1 MLSITNL
8 DSTQTINYNE
18 DKIIALSGILSV
30 KMKKV
35 PVYLVNEQTMDR
47 LYPPQKRILLDE
59 ECLKEFLNRREEGI
73 NEENLEEVFDKCSRE
88 TKSKA
93 IAVGLY
99 MRNIPDWLYNQFN
112 DLKEPAIF
120 ICPERCISWGNS
132 LNIPAGF
139 VFTKV
144 LFHEYAHAYLDVNRG
159 SDYYN
164 TSWGKIIEE
173 SLANYIAY
181 SRFKSNKDKA
191 NVIKLIS
198 DQPLEYR
205 GSLVLTEDH
214 KLMPFCIP
222 FWKIRD
228 WDWRYIVENWRYIVE
243 KIRERDWWYWR
254 DLADELYYLYRKYGI
269 LGIPPF
275 VGILPYGFIPN
286 LPQIW
291 KEYKKSNDKRLEWFL
306 KHLALD
312 LVKSLI

>member
-8 DSTQTINYNE
+8 NSSQTINYNK
-18 DKIIALSGILSV
+18 DKIVALSGILSE

-59 ECLKEFLNRREEGI
+59 EYLKEFLNRREERI
-73 NEENLEEVFDKCSRE
+73 NEENLEEIFDKCSRE

-99 MRNIPDWLYNQFN
+99 MRNIPKWLYNQFN

-120 ICPERCISWGNS
+120 ICPERCISWGNK
-132 LNIPAGF
+132 LNIPADF

-144 LFHEYAHAYLDVNRG
+144 LFHEYAHAYLDVDRS

-181 SRFKSNKDKA
+181 TRFKSIKDKA
-191 NVIKLIS
+191 NATKLIS

-205 GSLVLTEDH
+205 GSLALIEECGFI
-214 KLMPFCIP
+214 PRIP
-222 FWKIRD
+222 FRRHWY
-228 WDWRYIVENWRYIVE
+228 WEEIVEYF
-243 KIRERDWWYWR
+243 
-254 DLADELYYLYRKYGI
+254 YYLYRRYGI
-269 LGIPPF
+269 LPS
-275 VGILPYGFIPN
+275 YGN
-286 LPQIW
+286 TTLVKIW
-291 KEYKKSNDKRLEWFL
+291 KEYKKFNEGGLERFFKL
-306 KHLALD
+306 LAFN
-312 LVKSLI
+312 LVESLILIQT

>member
-18 DKIIALSGILSV
+18 DKIIALSGILSE

-35 PVYLVNEQTMDR
+35 PVYLVNEQTMDK
-47 LYPPQKRILLDE
+47 LYPPQKRKLLDE
-59 ECLKEFLNRREEGI
+59 ECLKEFLNYREEGI
-73 NEENLEEVFDKCSRE
+73 NEENFEEIFDKCSKE
-88 TKSKA
+88 VISKV

-120 ICPERCISWGNS
+120 ICPERCKDWGDKQ
-132 LNIPAGF
+132 NIPAEF

-144 LFHEYAHAYLDVNRG
+144 LFHEYAHAYLDVDRS

-181 SRFKSNKDKA
+181 TRLESMEDKA
-191 NVIKLIS
+191 NAIKLIS

-205 GSLVLTEDH
+205 GSLALIEERGFIPPILFRRHWYLEDLFDYLH
-214 KLMPFCIP
+214 
-222 FWKIRD
+222 
-228 WDWRYIVENWRYIVE
+228 
-243 KIRERDWWYWR
+243 
-254 DLADELYYLYRKYGI
+254 YLYRRY
-269 LGIPPF
+269 
-275 VGILPYGFIPN
+275 GILPYGFGSN
-286 LPQIW
+286 LIQIW
-291 KEYKKSNDKRLEWFL
+291 KEYKKFNDERLEWFF

-312 LVKSLI
+312 LVKSLILS